1 MTRKSPKAKLIFSE
15 ALERETAEERAAYLD
30 AACGDDQA
38 LRSKVEGLLKGYAK
52 AGDFLQTGP
61 FDSSLAPDNVPLSEK
76 PGTVI
81 GHYKLLEKIGEGGM
95 AVVYMA

>member
-30 AACGDDQA
+30 AACGNDQA
-38 LRSKVEGLLKGYAK
+38 LRARVEGLLKGYAK

-61 FDSSLAPDNVPLSEK
+61 FDLGETPDNVPLSEK

-81 GHYKLLEKIGEGGM
+81 HG
-95 AVVYMA
+95 